1 MPSTRTFE
9 TKSDGGETYRIFVS
23 FPKGEPPAD
32 GYPVLYVIDGNASFA
47 SFAETR
53 RLLEYADKGKALVVG
68 VGYPSD
74 DAYDEPRPPDFLFHV
89 PTAWTPSPPPSQP
102 TPPHPPP

>member
-32 GYPVLYVIDGNASFA
+32 GYPVLYVIDGNAYFA

-68 VGYPSD
+68 VGYPTD
-74 DAYDEPRPPDFLFHV
+74 DAYDARSEEHTSELQSLMRTSYAVFC
-89 PTAWTPSPPPSQP
+89 
-102 TPPHPPP
+102 